1 MNQPAHHPAAVLGIA
16 GPSGSGKTHLI
27 ELLLP
32 VLRAAELTVSTVK
45 HVHHDLDLDKPGK
58 DSYRHREAG
67 AEEVMVALPTGWALF
82 HPGRGTERATVAEL
96 VQQMAPV
103 DLVLVEGFRSLPM
116 EKIEVYNSALDEP
129 LTQPDN
135 PLVVAV
141 AADVGLPSLSVPTFR
156 REDIDGIAAFIL
168 ERLGRRAHSGQMEPI

>member
-1 MNQPAHHPAAVLGIA
+1 MKIMGIA
-16 GPSGSGKTHLI
+16 DWSGSGKTTLVVSVLPRLI
-27 ELLLP
+27 GMGLK
-32 VLRAAELTVSTVK
+32 VSTLK
-45 HVHHDLDLDKPGK
+45 HAHHDFDLDKPGK